1 MAQTFSVITALIDT
15 VGSMTQA
22 RAKRKQDLKAERD
35 RLLEEVLIPT
45 YTRVNILELMTIIG
59 RAP

>member
-35 RLLEEVLIPT
+35 RLLEEVPIPT
-45 YTRVNILELMTIIG
+45 LTKMNILKLMTTVG